1 MGSLA
6 LVDIIIVWFGGWM
19 ATYYTVNQ
27 NLEYYS
33 KIIGENQKSFTVH
46 KCQLIVENW

>member
-19 ATYYTVNQ
+19 AIYYTVNQ
-27 NLEYYS
+27 NWEYYS
-33 KIIGENQKSFTVH
+33 EIIGKKQKNFTVH
-46 KCQLIVENW
+46 KYQLIVEN

>member
-19 ATYYTVNQ
+19 ATYYTLNQ
-27 NLEYYS
+27 NCEYS
-33 KIIGENQKSFTVH
+33 SEIIGEKQKKFTVH
-46 KCQLIVENW
+46 KLAISWT